1 MVDYEALIF
10 VSAENARN
18 EQGRLFPQPSGYVF
32 YTIVGIILSSLPTL
46 NTSQPSSRTIW
57 ASLTPSFSS
66 FTIQHRLL
74 DSIDLFSQDLVRR
87 FEPDN
92 EMDEI
97 LDPGRSSFTVSRVA
111 FQARR
116 FGWGVCNLARCYQW
130 IESFALWNLCGDETP
145 GRDSSEKSI
154 PSPSTLSSDDA
165 RINAY
170 CRFPASAPPN
180 VFNWRRF

>member
-1 MVDYEALIF
+1 MVDYEALIL

-74 DSIDLFSQDLVRR
+74 DSIGLFSQDLLRR

-111 FQARR
+111 FKLEGLGGRYAIWHGVISGLKVLHYETSAGTKPRAGTAQKNPFQAQAL
-116 FGWGVCNLARCYQW
+116 CLLTTLA
-130 IESFALWNLCGDETP
+130 LT
-145 GRDSSEKSI
+145 
-154 PSPSTLSSDDA
+154 
-165 RINAY
+165 RIAAFQPLH
-170 CRFPASAPPN
+170 RPMS
-180 VFNWRRF
+180 